1 MVTLSTCTCSYC
13 TMHAVWSMHAC
24 QHGVVD
30 MHAYCGIVYADSAKF
45 LGQGGCE
52 SAAGCHQAFCGSHT
66 AAAAK
71 CSHHRMLPHSQRTLH
86 SCLRDSVA
94 TSTAWHP
101 RACHCER
108 TYAVGVTMCHDVCYV
123 MGPPCWACMQSDC
136 TRSEAGVLPN
146 SVAYLPAFGRSWS
159 YTASA
164 APLAAS
170 HVCSSPTVTLQDK
183 ARKCKLLGTII
194 ASSTKSRKCGCY
206 GVGVPDLGPL

>member
-45 LGQGGCE
+45 LGQCGCE
-52 SAAGCHQAFCGSHT
+52 SAAGCHQAFCNSHT

-71 CSHHRMLPHSQRTLH
+71 CSHHRMLPHSHGALN

-101 RACHCER
+101 RACHSDR

-123 MGPPCWACMQSDC
+123 MGHAC
-136 TRSEAGVLPN
+136 
-146 SVAYLPAFGRSWS
+146 
-159 YTASA
+159 
-164 APLAAS
+164 
-170 HVCSSPTVTLQDK
+170 SPTALVV
-183 ARKCKLLGTII
+183 R
-194 ASSTKSRKCGCY
+194 RGCY
-206 GVGVPDLGPL
+206 PTVLRTCQHLEGLGAIQLLPLLLRHVTCAVLQL